1 MALTQHT
8 VRRWST
14 MLLLFAMAGLLFV
27 RTVLDQ
33 MGWYI
38 HPRYQVLMYICAGV
52 LFVLAVMCAVGALT
66 LPRYATRLLLVPV
79 LLGLAVPP
87 KPLGADALVQQS
99 PMLNRVALRNS
110 ESPLPDIQN
119 TQVWTL
125 YDWAVIASV
134 DPLMVVDQPADIEG
148 FVVQNPVLNVP
159 DGQFMLARYVLN
171 CCTADAGG
179 VGMRVA
185 WSNGQS
191 LPNDQWVR
199 VTGKVRTIEIDGIV
213 HPLLVAQSVRVIEV
227 PDQPY
232 LTP

>member
-1 MALTQHT
+1 
-8 VRRWST
+8 
-14 MLLLFAMAGLLFV
+14 MLLLFAMSGLLFV
-27 RTVLDQ
+27 RTVFDQ
-33 MGWYI
+33 MGWYV

-52 LFVLAVMCAVGALT
+52 LFVLAIMCAVGALT
-66 LPRYATRLLLVPV
+66 LPRYVTRLLLVPV

-99 PMLNRVALRNS
+99 LTLNRVAQRNS
-110 ESPLPDIQN
+110 EAPLPDLQ
-119 TQVWTL
+119 TTTEWTL
-125 YDWAVIASV
+125 YDWAIVASV
-134 DPLMVVDQPADIEG
+134 DPQLVVDMPAVVEG
-148 FVVQNPVLNVP
+148 FVVQNPALNLP
-159 DGQFMLARYVLN
+159 DDQFMLARYVLN

-185 WSNGQS
+185 WTNGQS

-199 VTGKVRTIEIDGIV
+199 VTGTVRSIEIDGV
-213 HPLLVAQSVRVIEV
+213 QHPLLIAQSVHVIAV

>member
-1 MALTQHT
+1 MALTQHG

-14 MLLLFAMAGLLFV
+14 MLLLFAMAGLLFT

-52 LFVLAVMCAVGALT
+52 LFILAVMCAVGALT

-79 LLGLAVPP
+79 LLGLAIPP
-87 KPLGADALVQQS
+87 RPLGADALVQQS
-99 PMLNRVALRNS
+99 PTLNRVAQRS
-110 ESPLPDIQN
+110 GEAPLPDLQN
-119 TQVWTL
+119 TSTWTL
-125 YDWAVIASV
+125 YDWAVVASV
-134 DPLMVVDQPADIEG
+134 DPLIVVDKPAVVEG
-148 FVVQNPVLNVP
+148 FVVQNPVLNLP

-191 LPNDQWVR
+191 MPNDQWVR
-199 VTGKVRTIEIDGIV
+199 VTGTVRTIEIDGIA
-213 HPLLVAQSVRVIEV
+213 HPLLIAQSVRVIEV
-227 PDQPY
+227 PDRPY

>member
-1 MALTQHT
+1 MALTHHS

-33 MGWYI
+33 MAWYI

-66 LPRYATRLLLVPV
+66 LPRYSTRMLLVPV
-79 LLGLAVPP
+79 LLGLAIPP
-87 KPLGADALVQQS
+87 QPLGADALVQQAVT
-99 PMLNRVALRNS
+99 LNRVAQRNS
-110 ESPLPDIQN
+110 EAALPDIQN
-119 TQVWTL
+119 TQLWTL
-125 YDWAVIASV
+125 YDWAVVASV
-134 DPLMVVDQPADIEG
+134 DPSTVIGKPADVMG
-148 FVVQNPVLNVP
+148 FVVQNPVLNLP
-159 DGQFMLARYVLN
+159 EGQFMLARYVLN

-185 WSNGQS
+185 WSNGQT

-199 VTGKVRTIEIDGIV
+199 VIGTIRTIELEGIE

>member
-1 MALTQHT
+1 MALTRDYL
-8 VRRWST
+8 RRWST

-38 HPRYQVLMYICAGV
+38 HPRYQVLMYVCAGV
-52 LFVLAVMCAVGALT
+52 LFVLAVMCAVGRLT

-87 KPLGADALVQQS
+87 RPLGADALVQQS
-99 PMLNRVALRNS
+99 PTLNRVAQRSS
-110 ESPLPDIQN
+110 ESPLPDVQN
-119 TQVWTL
+119 THDWTL
-125 YDWAVIASV
+125 YDWAVVASV
-134 DPLMVVDQPADIEG
+134 DPAMVVGQPADVIG
-148 FVVQNPVLNVP
+148 FVVQNPVLHVP

-185 WSNGQS
+185 WSNGQN

-199 VTGKVRTIEIDGIV
+199 VTGIVQTREIDGIV
-213 HPLLVAQSVRVIEV
+213 HPLLVAQSVRVIEA
-227 PDQPY
+227 PDRPY

>member
-1 MALTQHT
+1 MALKLHA
-8 VRRWST
+8 RRWAT
-14 MLLLFAMAGLLFV
+14 VLLLFGLAGLLFV
-27 RTVLDQ
+27 RTLLDQ

-52 LFVLAVMCAVGALT
+52 LFVLALMCAAGSLS
-66 LPRYATRLLLVPV
+66 LPRYTTRLLLVPV

-87 KPLGADALVQQS
+87 RPLGADALVQQS
-99 PMLNRVALRNS
+99 PTLNRVAQRS
-110 ESPLPDIQN
+110 DQTMLPDLQN
-119 TQVWTL
+119 SQTLTL
-125 YDWAVIASV
+125 YDWAVVASV
-134 DPLMVVDQPADIEG
+134 DPSLVVDKVADVEG

-159 DGQFMLARYVLN
+159 ADQFMLARYVLN

-185 WSNGQS
+185 WSSGHT

-199 VTGKVRTIEIDGIV
+199 VQGHVRTIEIDGVV

>member
-1 MALTQHT
+1 
-8 VRRWST
+8 
-14 MLLLFAMAGLLFV
+14 MLLLFALAGLLFV
-27 RTVLDQ
+27 RTVFDQ
-33 MGWYI
+33 MAWYI
-38 HPRYQVLMYICAGV
+38 HPRYQVLMYVCAGV
-52 LFVLAVMCAVGALT
+52 LFVLAVMCAVGVLT

-87 KPLGADALVQQS
+87 RPLGADALVQQS
-99 PMLNRVALRNS
+99 PTLNRVAQRSS
-110 ESPLPDIQN
+110 ESPIPDIQN
-119 TQVWTL
+119 TQAWTL
-125 YDWAVIASV
+125 YDWAVVASV
-134 DPLMVVDQPADIEG
+134 DPLLVVNQPAGVEG

-185 WSNGQS
+185 WTNGQD

-199 VTGKVRTIEIDGIV
+199 VTGTVRTIEIDGIV
-213 HPLLVAQSVRVIEV
+213 HPLLVAQSVRVIAV